1 MSMRESDVIHVLRK
15 RYAPEEWCFLAG
27 VRKATGFSYGGSMR
41 TADAVAMNMF
51 PSRGLP
57 LVGFEVKVSKGDWQK
72 ELKDPSKAESICRYM
87 DNWYIAAPEGIVQ
100 KSELPSTWGLIVIKE
115 DGSSRVLVQAPV
127 LTPESIP
134 KAFWASLFRESMRQM
149 SQEAEIKSRLEPMVQ
164 EQLKIERNRWESTI
178 GYEAKSAIQRAIQA
192 EEKLKQM
199 VDAFGGETWNEDI
212 VEICKVARKIIIG
225 EKSVDSTYKR
235 IDQMGI
241 ELHRLAANVVAAK
254 KVMTGNMEEVKNDV

>member
-1 MSMRESDVIHVLRK
+1 
-15 RYAPEEWCFLAG
+15 
-27 VRKATGFSYGGSMR
+27 
-41 TADAVAMNMF
+41 
-51 PSRGLP
+51 
-57 LVGFEVKVSKGDWQK
+57 
-72 ELKDPSKAESICRYM
+72 
-87 DNWYIAAPEGIVQ
+87 
-100 KSELPSTWGLIVIKE
+100 
-115 DGSSRVLVQAPV
+115 
-127 LTPESIP
+127 
-134 KAFWASLFRESMRQM
+134 
-149 SQEAEIKSRLEPMVQ
+149 MVQ